1 MEPSILTISK
11 SDMDIVNNYMHIKNE
26 DHSNVPYENGVCVKP
41 WGHEFLIYENKKI
54 GMWFLNIKKNTGTS
68 LHCHFNKDTYIIV
81 LEGCAKITLIN
92 NEIRYINCM
101 ESIYIPKYKFHSIKS
116 FSDNVIV
123 LEIEIFSNTVNFSD
137 KNDLLR
143 IDDDYNRKPVG
154 YESSVNFEK
163 NNLENF
169 QHFSLLENQIVN
181 MHDFSIVLNT
191 VKKTDELLSLVSN
204 EYNILVSG
212 NIFDNMIHMKEGS
225 LININ
230 KDMQI
235 DNTVSI
241 LSIKKNGWK
250 DDSKIIYGLEHLH
263 LVKDALCKK
272 GKKIILTSGC
282 FDIMHAGHI
291 ESLKNAKG
299 LGDILMVCLSSDEQI
314 KYLKGKTRPIN
325 TFNDRIKL
333 FKTISYV
340 DYIIPYD
347 EQFLETEG
355 TLGNIIKCI
364 DPEYW
369 VKGADYTLEQIREK
383 HPYIRNVKLIGL
395 VENKST
401 TSIIQQLQKESA
413 LV

>member
-1 MEPSILTISK
+1 
-11 SDMDIVNNYMHIKNE
+11 MDIVNNYMHIKHEN
-26 DHSNVPYENGVCVKP
+26 HSNVSYENGVCVKP
-41 WGHEFLIYENKKI
+41 WGHEFLIYQNNKI

-81 LEGCAKITLIN
+81 LDGCVKITLIN
-92 NEIRYINCM
+92 NEVRYINCM

-116 FSDNVIV
+116 FSDNAIV
-123 LEIEIFSNTVNFSD
+123 LEIEIFSSTVNFSD

-163 NNLENF
+163 TNLDKF
-169 QHFSLLENQIVN
+169 QHFSLIENKSVN
-181 MHDFSIVLNT
+181 MHDFSMILNT
-191 VKKTDELLSLVSN
+191 VKTTEELLSLKSN
-204 EYNILVSG
+204 QYNILVSG
-212 NIFDNMIHMKEGS
+212 NIFDNMIQMKEGS

-235 DNTVSI
+235 DSIVSI
-241 LSIKKNGWK
+241 VSIKKNGWK

-263 LVKDALCKK
+263 LVKDTICKN

-340 DYIIPYD
+340 DYIIPYN
-347 EQFLETEG
+347 EEFLETEG

-383 HPYIRNVKLIGL
+383 HPYIRNIKLIGL

-401 TSIIQQLQKESA
+401 TSIIQKLQQESA
-413 LV
+413 NV

>member
-1 MEPSILTISK
+1 
-11 SDMDIVNNYMHIKNE
+11 
-26 DHSNVPYENGVCVKP
+26 
-41 WGHEFLIYENKKI
+41 
-54 GMWFLNIKKNTGTS
+54 
-68 LHCHFNKDTYIIV
+68 
-81 LEGCAKITLIN
+81 
-92 NEIRYINCM
+92 
-101 ESIYIPKYKFHSIKS
+101 
-116 FSDNVIV
+116 
-123 LEIEIFSNTVNFSD
+123 
-137 KNDLLR
+137 
-143 IDDDYNRKPVG
+143 
-154 YESSVNFEK
+154 
-163 NNLENF
+163 
-169 QHFSLLENQIVN
+169 
-181 MHDFSIVLNT
+181 MHDFSMILNT
-191 VKKTDELLSLVSN
+191 VKTTEELLSLKSN
-204 EYNILVSG
+204 QYNILVSG
-212 NIFDNMIHMKEGS
+212 NIFDNMIQMKEGS

-235 DNTVSI
+235 DSIVSI
-241 LSIKKNGWK
+241 VSIKKNGWK

-263 LVKDALCKK
+263 LVKDTICKN

-340 DYIIPYD
+340 DYIIPYN
-347 EQFLETEG
+347 EEFLETEG

-383 HPYIRNVKLIGL
+383 HPYIRNIKLIGL

-401 TSIIQQLQKESA
+401 TSIIQKLQQESA
-413 LV
+413 NV